1 MAGAFT
7 AVDLSQLPFPDAVES
22 LDYETILTAMLADL
36 QARDPLFSALV
47 ESDPAFKIMEVC
59 AYREVLLRQRVNEA
73 VKAITLAYAE
83 KTDLDQIAAR
93 YDVERL
99 LLVAEDLK
107 STPPTLAVYEDDDS
121 LRRRVQLSFEG
132 FSTAGPEGAY
142 VFHALGADADVLDVA
157 VDSPTPG
164 VVSVAVLSRESN
176 GTPSVELLAAVNATL
191 SADDVRP
198 LTDNVHVVAGNIINY
213 SVTASLVLFDGP
225 DATVVIETAR
235 AAMQAYANASHRLG
249 RDVTL
254 SGVYAALHQP
264 GVQRVALAAP
274 VASIVTAWNQAAY
287 CIGITL
293 TLGGIDA

>member
-7 AVDLSQLPFPDAVES
+7 AVDLSQLSFPDAVES
-22 LDYETILTAMLADL
+22 LNYETILTAMLADL
-36 QARDPLFSALV
+36 QAHFPEFSALV

-73 VKAITLAYAE
+73 VKAVTLAYAAGA
-83 KTDLDQIAAR
+83 DLDQIAAR

-99 LLVAEDLK
+99 LLVAEDLTT
-107 STPPTLAVYEDDDS
+107 TPVTLAVYEDDDS

-157 VDSPTPG
+157 VTSPTPG

-176 GTPSVELLAAVNATL
+176 GTPSFELLAAVDATL
-191 SADDVRP
+191 SADNVRP
-198 LTDNVHVVAGNIINY
+198 LTDNVNVSAGQIINY
-213 SVTASLVLFDGP
+213 SVVASLVLFDGP
-225 DATVVIETAR
+225 DANVVIQGAL
-235 AAMQAYANASHRLG
+235 AAMEAYATASHRLG

-254 SGVYAALHQP
+254 SGIYAALHQP
-264 GVQRVALAAP
+264 GVQRVALSSP
-274 VASIVTAWNQAAY
+274 VADIVTAWNQAAY
-287 CIGITL
+287 CLGITL
-293 TLGGIDA
+293 TSGGVDA

>member
-22 LDYETILTAMLADL
+22 LNYETILTAMLSDL
-36 QARDPLFSALV
+36 QARDPQFSALV

-83 KTDLDQIAAR
+83 KADLDQIAAR

-99 LLVAEDLK
+99 LLIAEDLTT
-107 STPPTLAVYEDDDS
+107 TPATLAVYEDDDS

-142 VFHALGADADVLDVA
+142 VFHALGADADVLDV
-157 VDSPTPG
+157 SINSSTPG

-176 GTPSVELLAAVNATL
+176 GTPSVDLLAAVSATL
-191 SADDVRP
+191 SENDVRP
-198 LTDNVHVVAGNIINY
+198 LTDNVNVAAGVVINY
-213 SVTASLVLFDGP
+213 TVNASMVLFDGP
-225 DATVVIETAR
+225 DAAVVIETAR
-235 AAMQAYANASHRLG
+235 AAMEAYAAASHRLG
-249 RDVTL
+249 RDVTRAGIY
-254 SGVYAALHQP
+254 SALMAP
-264 GVQRVALAAP
+264 GVQNVVISSPPAD
-274 VASIVTAWNQAAY
+274 VVTAWNQAAY
-287 CIGITL
+287 CLGINL
-293 TLGGIDA
+293 TYGGVDD